1 MQVFAEENPRYR
13 YLDTEQ
19 PPLNVKLQL
28 LTKDNVVVYGPWKGE
43 PLGRNK
49 TYKAWA
55 GLCKRNKDLES
66 QLGYR

>member
-1 MQVFAEENPRYR
+1 MRVFTEEFPSYH

-43 PLGRNK
+43 PLGQNK

-55 GLCKRNKDLES
+55 GLCKRDKDLELK
-66 QLGYR
+66 LGHR